1 MTPMNHFI
9 PLDRI
14 NVVRRHRPWVFF
26 SNTVGFLCL
35 FFFFLTQATGADS
48 SFVDPAEPTV
58 YKVVDTKVLPAAR
71 GGRVKVY
78 TKPKPLAKGAVTHD
92 WTQFLG
98 PTLNGIST
106 ETKLLKTWPKAGTK
120 VGAKGG
126 PTLVWQME
134 KGTGYSSPAIAGKRL
149 VFLHRM
155 GNEEIVECLHPE
167 TGRRYWTFK
176 YPTEYEDRYGYNNG
190 PRASPLIDGDYVYTY
205 GAEGKLHCLYLPTG
219 QLIWKRDPGSEFKAG
234 STFFG
239 VGNTPLL
246 LGDLLIIN
254 VGAPRYKTG
263 AAVVAFNKKTGK
275 VVWYCGDQWGPS
287 YASPIA
293 ATVQG
298 KQRVFV
304 LTGGESRPAHG
315 GLLIIDP
322 KTGHIDSRFPWRS
335 RSYTSVN
342 ASSPVIVGNQ
352 VFVSATYR
360 AGAALLNIKPDMKY
374 EVAWEAKDFDLH
386 WNTAIHKDG
395 YLYGFAGRNEPDAA
409 LVCYELK
416 TGKQMW
422 RKVPTWDE
430 TLTTSAG
437 RVQGQASTY
446 RGSLLWADGHFLCL
460 GEHGHLL
467 WLDLTPQAYKQMDRS
482 WLFASTQTWA
492 LPVLSHGL
500 LYVAQNQKDR
510 AAGTPPRLLCYDLR
524 GQ

>member
-1 MTPMNHFI
+1 MKPMNPQI
-9 PLDRI
+9 PFGCI
-14 NVVRRHRPWVFF
+14 NEFRQGSEVF
-26 SNTVGFLCL
+26 SSAAIGFLCAL
-35 FFFFLTQATGADS
+35 CICFTSAVGAEN
-48 SFVDPAEPTV
+48 SFVDPAEP
-58 YKVVDTKVLPAAR
+58 KVNKVSDTKPLPAAR

-78 TKPKPLAKGAVTHD
+78 AKPKPLAKDAMTHD

-106 ETKLLKTWPKAGTK
+106 ETKLLKTWPKAGAK
-120 VGAKGG
+120 AGAKDG
-126 PTLVWQME
+126 PTLIWQME
-134 KGTGYSSPAIAGKRL
+134 KGTGYSSPAIAGQRL

-155 GNEEIVECLHPE
+155 GDEEIVECLHPE

-190 PRASPLIDGDYVYTY
+190 PRASPLIDGDYVYIF

-219 QLIWKRDPGSEFKAG
+219 QLIWKRDPVSEFKSG
-234 STFFG
+234 TTFFG
-239 VGNTPLL
+239 MGSTPLL

-254 VGAPRYKTG
+254 VGAPDYKIG

-287 YASPIA
+287 YASPIVG
-293 ATVQG
+293 TVQG

-315 GLLIIDP
+315 GLLMIDP
-322 KTGHIDSRFPWRS
+322 KAGRIDMRFPWRS
-335 RSYTSVN
+335 RSFESVN

-352 VFVSATYR
+352 VFVSASYR
-360 AGAALLNIKPDMKY
+360 AGAALLNIKPDMKH
-374 EVAWEAKDFDLH
+374 EVAWEAKGFDLH

-416 TGKQMW
+416 TGKEMW
-422 RKVPTWDE
+422 REVPVWDE
-430 TLTTSAG
+430 TTSTGQAL
-437 RVQGQASTY
+437 GQASTF

-460 GEHGHLL
+460 GELGHLL
-467 WLDLTPQAYKQMDRS
+467 WLDLTPKGYKQMTRS
-482 WLFASTQTWA
+482 WLFASRQTWA

-500 LYVAQNQKDR
+500 LYVTQNQPDR
-510 AAGTPPRLLCYDLR
+510 TAGTPPRLLCYDLR
-524 GQ
+524 GK